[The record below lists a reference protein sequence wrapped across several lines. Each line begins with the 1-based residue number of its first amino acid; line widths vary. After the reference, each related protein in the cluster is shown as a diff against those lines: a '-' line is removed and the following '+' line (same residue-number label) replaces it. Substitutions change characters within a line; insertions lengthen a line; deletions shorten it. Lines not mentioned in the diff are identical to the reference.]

1 MKKQTMVASWLLL
14 SLIAGTTSAA
24 MMWDNMGKMEQKM
37 NNIQAEVMTIAT
49 DEWENV
55 QVQVKE
61 IKNETKKVSWGM
73 VEDMWERAEK
83 MMKESDK
90 MMKDSEERAEKMMK
104 KMEERGEWIMENAE
118 KMMEKSEE
126 RLEKAKKYAGK
137 KVEKADTAMEKYMKK
152 IENKNKEEKILEF
165 KKLNEKIDSVMAKYM
180 NADISDAKKESYKN
194 LFEYIK
200 ALNEEKIS
208 ELENSDA

>member
-1 MKKQTMVASWLLL
+1 
-14 SLIAGTTSAA
+14 
-24 MMWDNMGKMEQKM
+24 
-37 NNIQAEVMTIAT
+37 
-49 DEWENV
+49 
-55 QVQVKE
+55 
-61 IKNETKKVSWGM
+61 
-73 VEDMWERAEK
+73 
-83 MMKESDK
+83 
-90 MMKDSEERAEKMMK
+90 
-104 KMEERGEWIMENAE
+104 MENAE

-126 RLEKAKKYAGK
+126 RLEKTMK
-137 KVEKADTAMEKYMKK
+137 KVEERLENIKKHVGKKAEKADAAMEKYMKK
-152 IENKNKEEKILEF
+152 LENKNIEEKIAKF